1 MRSRFNRDHTTPS
14 EPATMTPPKTPDVKE
29 ADVKIFLAKILTGW
43 LAGLPFTNVLLV
55 ALLAMFGWMS
65 HYIITV
71 AAPDH
76 FSAMQLGYQ
85 TQEISH
91 VAEREASEKRNAM
104 QRESDLMMYDK
115 WIGIMSSRVPRVPPN
130 RSDTAATGQP
140 GSSAN

>member
-14 EPATMTPPKTPDVKE
+14 EPATMTPPKTPDAKE
-29 ADVKIFLAKILTGW
+29 AAVKIFLAKILTGW

-76 FSAMQLGYQ
+76 FTAMQLGYQ

-115 WIGIMSSRVPRVPPN
+115 WIGIMSSRVPPN

>member
-1 MRSRFNRDHTTPS
+1 
-14 EPATMTPPKTPDVKE
+14 MTPPKTPDVKE

-76 FSAMQLGYQ
+76 FSAMHLVIRRRDIARGR
-85 TQEISH
+85 
-91 VAEREASEKRNAM
+91 A
-104 QRESDLMMYDK
+104 
-115 WIGIMSSRVPRVPPN
+115 
-130 RSDTAATGQP
+130 
-140 GSSAN
+140 

>member
-1 MRSRFNRDHTTPS
+1 
-14 EPATMTPPKTPDVKE
+14 MTPPKTPDVKE

-130 RSDTAATGQP
+130 RSDTAATGQS
-140 GSSAN
+140 GSTAN